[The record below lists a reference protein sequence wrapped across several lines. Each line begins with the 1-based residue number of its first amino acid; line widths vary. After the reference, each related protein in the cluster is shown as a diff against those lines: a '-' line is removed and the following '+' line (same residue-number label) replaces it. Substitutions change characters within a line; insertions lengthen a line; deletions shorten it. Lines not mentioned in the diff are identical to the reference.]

1 MLKPNIRGV
10 AKRNLRIAVAG
21 WRNLQDNSLIKHRYP
36 WRLSWIEQLAEDHSL
51 SPALAR
57 SGQVFLV
64 RSAPAPETKA
74 VSAVSR
80 PRPKS
85 IVWFGLISAL
95 GVLAGVMF
103 VPASAAKKTAV
114 AAPSKSPVIAV
125 CKTILQNPVQEITKW
140 LDGVG
145 SDEIEINEIQRQE
158 LGGIQLRRVNA
169 VCDDQQVDF
178 QITLSL
184 KDNTWQLK
192 KFTRLAD

>member
-36 WRLSWIEQLAEDHSL
+36 WRLSWVEQLAADSSL

-64 RSAPAPETKA
+64 RSAPASQTKS
-74 VSAVSR
+74 VSELSR
-80 PRPKS
+80 PRPKYFF
-85 IVWFGLISAL
+85 WFGLISAI

-103 VPASAAKKTAV
+103 VPTASAKKTAL
-114 AAPSKSPVIAV
+114 ATPGKLPVVAV
-125 CKTILQNPVQEITKW
+125 CKSILINPEQEITKW

-158 LGGIQLRRVNA
+158 LGGIQLRRINA

-184 KDNTWQLK
+184 KDKTWKLK
-192 KFTRLAD
+192 KFTRLAN

>member
-1 MLKPNIRGV
+1 MFKPNIRGV
-10 AKRNLRIAVAG
+10 AKRNLRVALAG

-36 WRLSWIEQLAEDHSL
+36 WRLSWVEQLAGDTSL

-64 RSAPAPETKA
+64 RSAPVSQTK
-74 VSAVSR
+74 SLSELSR
-80 PRPKS
+80 PRRKYLF
-85 IVWFGLISAL
+85 WFGLISAI

-145 SDEIEINEIQRQE
+145 SDGIEINEIQRQE
-158 LGGIQLRRVNA
+158 LGGFQLRRINA
-169 VCDDQQVDF
+169 VCDDQQVVF

-184 KDNTWQLK
+184 KDKTWKLK
-192 KFTRLAD
+192 KFTRLAN